1 MRFHLFQPIPS
12 DARYHEV
19 NSAGRSNFDWGNP
32 HLDLTSWLQP
42 EAAAGRVTDALD
54 AEFFTH
60 ACTVEAGDL
69 EALFAFANGVAPD
82 AGRLL
87 ASYSRGR
94 SGSVGDVALSDDGKA
109 YACCSFGWAELPDG
123 LAGRFKPVT

>member
-1 MRFHLFQPIPS
+1 MRYHLFQPILS

-19 NSAGRSNFDWGNP
+19 NSAGRSNVDWSNP

-54 AEFFTH
+54 AELFTH
-60 ACTVEAGDL
+60 ACTVETGDL
-69 EALFAFANGVAPD
+69 EALFAFTNRVAPD

-87 ASYSRGR
+87 ASQSRGR
-94 SGSVGDVALSDDGKA
+94 YGSVGDDGKA
-109 YACCSFGWAELPDG
+109 YACCSFGWAELPDS